1 MLSKETYKNIDKISS
16 VSNGFMQSQILIT
29 ACELNLFT
37 VIGEEGKKLEDI
49 LTETGTDKRATEIL
63 LNALTGMGL
72 LYKKGDFYEN
82 SPLSKDHLIE
92 GKEFYM
98 GYSIKHG
105 GTLYRRWAE
114 LPEIVR
120 TGQPVKSGMEKR
132 RESPEETRR
141 FIMAM
146 ANVGAFSV
154 EELINATDFNGKK
167 HFLDIGGGPGTY
179 ATGICSKYP
188 DLKAT
193 VFDLPEVVPIAEELI
208 AKAGMS
214 ERIDTKKGDY
224 LKDPF
229 GTGYDIILLSNIIHS
244 LGKQDILLL
253 FSKVRESLSAGGEL
267 IVKDFF
273 PEDDRTDPEYPLVFA
288 VNMLSGTKEGNTY
301 TGKEITEWLMKSG
314 FNHVEIKKITPH
326 TSIAIGK

>member
-16 VSNGFMQSQILIT
+16 ISRGFMDAQILIT
-29 ACELNLFT
+29 ASELNMFT

-49 LTETGTDKRATEIL
+49 LSVTGTDKRATEIL

-82 SPLSKDHLIE
+82 SLLSKDHLIE

-105 GTLYRRWAE
+105 GDLYRRWAE
-114 LPEIVR
+114 LPDIVR

-179 ATGICSKYP
+179 AIGICRKYP

-193 VFDLPEVVPIAEELI
+193 VFDLPEVVPIAEEQIL
-208 AKAGMS
+208 KAGMG
-214 ERIDTKKGDY
+214 ERIATKNGDY
-224 LKDPF
+224 LKDSL
-229 GTGYDIILLSNIIHS
+229 GTGYDIILISNIIHS
-244 LGKQDILLL
+244 LGEADILHLL
-253 FSKVRESLSAGGEL
+253 KKSREALSDGGEL
-267 IVKDFF
+267 IIKDFF
-273 PEDDRTDPEYPLVFA
+273 PEDDRSGPEYPLVFA

-301 TGKEITEWLMKSG
+301 TGKEITEWLKQSG
-314 FNHVEIKKITPH
+314 FNQVEIKKITPH
-326 TSIAIGK
+326 TSIAAGK

>member
-1 MLSKETYKNIDKISS
+1 MLSKEIYENIDKISS
-16 VSNGFMQSQILIT
+16 VSRGFMHAQILIT
-29 ACELNLFT
+29 ATELNLFT

-49 LTETGTDKRATEIL
+49 ISITGTDKRATEIL

-82 SPLSKDHLIE
+82 SPLGKDHLIE

-105 GTLYRRWAE
+105 GDLYRRWAE

-154 EELINATDFNGKK
+154 EELINATDFSDKK

-179 ATGICSKYP
+179 AIGLCRKYP

-193 VFDLPEVVPIAEELI
+193 VFDLPEVVPIAEEQI
-208 AKAGMS
+208 FKAGLG
-214 ERIDTKKGDY
+214 ERIDTLDGDY
-224 LKDPF
+224 LKDPL
-229 GTGYDIILLSNIIHS
+229 GTGYDIILISNIIHS
-244 LGKQDILLL
+244 LGEKDILLL
-253 FSKVRESLSAGGEL
+253 FDKARKSLSEAGEV

-273 PEDDRTDPEYPLVFA
+273 PEDDRTGPEYPLVFA
-288 VNMLSGTKEGNTY
+288 VNMLSGTREGNTY
-301 TGKEITEWLMKSG
+301 TGKEITGWLKQSG
-314 FNHVEIKKITPH
+314 FTHVEIKKLTPH

>member
-1 MLSKETYKNIDKISS
+1 MLSKEIYENIDKISS
-16 VSNGFMQSQILIT
+16 ISRGFMQAQILIT
-29 ACELNLFT
+29 ATELNLFT
-37 VIGEEGKKLEDI
+37 VIGEEGKKIEDI
-49 LTETGTDKRATEIL
+49 LLITGTDKRATEIL

-82 SPLSKDHLIE
+82 SPLGKDHLIE

-105 GTLYRRWAE
+105 GDLYRRWAE

-120 TGQPVKSGMEKR
+120 TGHPVTSGMEKR
-132 RESPEETRR
+132 RKSPEETRR

-154 EELINATDFNGKK
+154 EELINANDFSGKK
-167 HFLDIGGGPGTY
+167 YFLDIGGGPGTY
-179 ATGICSKYP
+179 AIGLCSKYP

-193 VFDLPEVVPIAEELI
+193 VFDLPEVVSIAEEQI
-208 AKAGMS
+208 VKAGLS
-214 ERIDTKKGDY
+214 ERINTLGGDY
-224 LKDPF
+224 LKDPLD
-229 GTGYDIILLSNIIHS
+229 TGYDIILISNIIHS
-244 LGKQDILLL
+244 LGEHDILLL
-253 FSKVRESLSAGGEL
+253 FDKARKSLSEGGEV

-273 PEDDRTDPEYPLVFA
+273 PEDDRTGPEYPLVFA

-301 TGKEITEWLMKSG
+301 TGKEITEWLKQSG
-314 FNHVEIKKITPH
+314 FTEVEIKKLTPH

>member
-1 MLSKETYKNIDKISS
+1 MLSKETYKNIDQISTIS
-16 VSNGFMQSQILIT
+16 RGFMQSQILIT
-29 ACELNLFT
+29 ACELNMFT

-49 LTETGTDKRATEIL
+49 LKITDTDKRATEIL
-63 LNALTGMGL
+63 LNALTSMGF
-72 LYKKGDFYEN
+72 LYKKENFYEN
-82 SPLSKDHLIE
+82 SPLSKEHLIE
-92 GKEFYM
+92 GKKFYM
-98 GYSIKHG
+98 GHSIKHAG
-105 GTLYRRWAE
+105 DLYKRWAQ

-154 EELINATDFNGKK
+154 EELVNATDFTGKK

-179 ATGICSKYP
+179 AIGLCSKYP

-193 VFDLPEVVPIAEELI
+193 VFDLPEVVPIAEEQI
-208 AKAGMS
+208 VKAGMG
-214 ERIDTKKGDY
+214 ERIDTKSGDY
-224 LKDPF
+224 LKDPV
-229 GTGYDIILLSNIIHS
+229 GTGYDIILISNIIHS
-244 LGKQDILLL
+244 LGEKDILLL
-253 FSKVRESLSAGGEL
+253 FGKARKALADGGEL

-273 PEDDRTDPEYPLVFA
+273 PEDDRTGPEYPLVFA

-301 TGKEITEWLMKSG
+301 TGKEITGWLKQSG
-314 FNHVEIKKITPH
+314 FTEVEIKELTPH
-326 TSIAIGK
+326 TSIATGK